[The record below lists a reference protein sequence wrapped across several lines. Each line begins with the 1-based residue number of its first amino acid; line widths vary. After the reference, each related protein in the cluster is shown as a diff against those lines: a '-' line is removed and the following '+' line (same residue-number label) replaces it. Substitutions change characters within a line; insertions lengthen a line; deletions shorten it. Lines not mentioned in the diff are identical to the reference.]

1 MKHNR
6 YLLGIALLV
15 AGALPTFAQF
25 TGTVSDAQGVK
36 YTANKDESTCYVRG
50 HESTYSATIEI
61 PETFEGRKVTSIG
74 GQAFYGCKGLT
85 SLTIPSSVTWIDYGA
100 FSGCSGLTSLTIPAS
115 VTSIGYIAFSECSG
129 LTSLTIPASVTS
141 IGGDAF
147 RFCRGLTSLTIPSS
161 VTSIGE
167 GAFYGCSGLTSLT
180 ISEGVMSI
188 GDWAFSHCSSFT
200 SLTIPE
206 GVTSIG
212 EGAFYGC
219 SGLTSLTI
227 PASVTSIGEGAFSEC
242 SGLTSLTIPASVTSI
257 GGDAFRGCSGLTS
270 VTVKNPQPIEI
281 SSDVFYEQNAVL
293 IVPKGS
299 KALYEEAEGWKLFE
313 AIIEPFEGTLS
324 DSQGVK
330 YSANSDD
337 WTCRVSGHET
347 SYNSDITIPEI
358 YEGRIVSS
366 IGNEAFSGC
375 DELTSLITPS
385 SLTSIGDNAFSGCN
399 SIEWLDVGGIAPLEI
414 TAKAFENSN
423 FQNAT
428 LYVPIDG
435 EDAYKTAAV
444 WKDFKEVLVFK
455 KTTIDSQGVRYTAN
469 DDRKTCYVSGHEDT
483 YGATIEIPETFGGRK
498 VTSIGGGAF
507 SGCSGLTSLTI
518 PSSVTSIGKGA
529 FFGCKGLTSLT
540 IPEGVTSIGG
550 DAFSGCSGLTSLTIP
565 EGVTEIGGSAFQY
578 CSSLTSLTIPSSVT
592 SISGGAFLGC
602 SGLTSLTIPEGVTS
616 IGGDAFS
623 GCSGLTSLT
632 IPSSVKWIGDYAF
645 SGCSGLTSLTIPS
658 SVTYIGMYAF
668 LGCSSLTSLT
678 IPASVTSIGLDAF
691 RGCSGLTSLT
701 IPEGVTSIG
710 GWAFYGCSSLTSLTI
725 PSSVTSIDS
734 RAFMSCSSLTE
745 VYCYGEIVPTTDW
758 EAFQSSS
765 IDNAT
770 LYVPASALDDY
781 KTTEPWSRFKNIV
794 GIGEFLTIGETGMA
808 TLYST
813 NDLDFTEVSGVKA
826 YIASV
831 FNRQTGE
838 LTLTRVNDVPARTG
852 LLVKGDPGTYTIP
865 WKDSYSIVSNLLK
878 GVTEAT
884 NINATENGYVNYVL
898 NNGSQGVGFYK
909 VGTAGASLEAG
920 HAYLQIPAETA
931 TSRNA
936 LKLRFDDEDEATGIS
951 ASLTKS
957 EEVNSAVYD
966 LQGRRVEQ
974 PQRGIYIRGGKK
986 VIIK

>member
-565 EGVTEIGGSAFQY
+565 
-578 CSSLTSLTIPSSVT
+578 
-592 SISGGAFLGC
+592 
-602 SGLTSLTIPEGVTS
+602 
-616 IGGDAFS
+616 
-623 GCSGLTSLT
+623 
-632 IPSSVKWIGDYAF
+632 SSVKWIGDYAF